1 MPNFSY
7 IVKDAKGA
15 RVEGILKADTL
26 DMAVDKLA
34 KEGSTIISVK
44 AAAEG
49 AFKGKLSIFDKLML
63 TIYKIRTGVSLKT
76 LVFFTRQL
84 STMFSAGL
92 TIEKAISD
100 LEKEEKHKKFAKV
113 LRKISDDIRK
123 GFSLSEAMEQ
133 HPGVFNPLYVALVQA
148 GEVSG
153 TLHTVLDELS
163 DYLEKIEDTRRKV
176 YSAMAYPIFILIFL
190 FFVTWGM
197 FAYIIPMF
205 ANVYA
210 SFNADLPGPTL
221 LAIAISKFITTHV
234 FATILILIL
243 AVFGLFI
250 IYLTDRG
257 RYVMDAMKLKIP
269 VIGKVINNSIM
280 SKFSR
285 TFSILMAAGVP
296 IMDVMELTENVVQ
309 NAVVEGAVRRAR
321 VLVKEGYGVANAFR
335 RTGAFPPT
343 LLQMISTGEETGDM
357 DKLLSKA
364 AIFYEKLVDSVI
376 DRLTSL
382 IEPLLIVIMAA
393 VVGSIIVVIYLPIFD
408 LGEAMSQ
415 GFR

>member
-1 MPNFSY
+1 MPNFAY

-15 RVEGILKADTL
+15 RVEGMLKADTL
-26 DMAVDKLA
+26 DMAVEKLA

-49 AFKGKLSIFDKLML
+49 AFKGKLSLFDKVML
-63 TIYKIRTGVSLKT
+63 TIYKIRTGVSLRT

-92 TIEKAISD
+92 TIEKAITD

-113 LRKISDDIRK
+113 LRKINDDIRK

-163 DYLEKIEDTRRKV
+163 DYLEKTEDTRRKV
-176 YSAMAYPIFILIFL
+176 TSAMAYPVFIMIFL
-190 FFVTWGM
+190 ILVVWGM
-197 FAYIIPMF
+197 FYWIIPMF
-205 ANVYA
+205 AAVYA
-210 SFNADLPGPTL
+210 DFNATLPAPTVAAINASTFIVNNVF
-221 LAIAISKFITTHV
+221 LAI
-234 FATILILIL
+234 LIFV
-243 AVFGLFI
+243 AVIGSIFLV
-250 IYLTDRG
+250 YLTDRG
-257 RYVMDAMKLKIP
+257 RYIMDTLKLKIP
-269 VIGKVINNSIM
+269 VVGKVVQNSIM
-280 SKFSR
+280 SKFAR

-296 IMDVMELTENVVQ
+296 IMDTMELTENVVQ
-309 NAVVEGAVRRAR
+309 NAVVESAVRRAR

-335 RTGAFPPT
+335 RTGQFPPT
-343 LLQMISTGEETGDM
+343 LLQMMATGEETGDM
-357 DKLLSKA
+357 DKLLGKA
-364 AIFYEKLVDSVI
+364 AQFYEKLVDSVI

-382 IEPLLIVIMAA
+382 IEPLLIVMMA
-393 VVGSIIVVIYLPIFD
+393 VIVGSIIIVIYLPIFD
-408 LGEAMSQ
+408 LGEAISQ
-415 GFR
+415 GLK

>member
-1 MPNFSY
+1 MPNFAY

-15 RVEGILKADTL
+15 RVEGMLKADTL
-26 DMAVDKLA
+26 DMAVEKLA

-49 AFKGKLSIFDKLML
+49 AFKGKLSLFDKVML
-63 TIYKIRTGVSLKT
+63 TIYKIRTGVSLRT

-92 TIEKAISD
+92 TIEKAITD

-113 LRKISDDIRK
+113 LRKIGDDIRK

-190 FFVTWGM
+190 VLVVWGM
-197 FAYIIPMF
+197 FYWIIPMF
-205 ANVYA
+205 AAVYA
-210 SFNADLPGPTL
+210 DFNATLPAPTL
-221 LAIAISKFITTHV
+221 AVISISNFIVNNVFLAILIFISVIVAIFLV
-234 FATILILIL
+234 
-243 AVFGLFI
+243 
-250 IYLTDRG
+250 YLTDRG
-257 RYVMDAMKLKIP
+257 RFILDTLKLKIP
-269 VIGKVINNSIM
+269 VIGKVVQNSIM
-280 SKFSR
+280 SKFAR

-296 IMDVMELTENVVQ
+296 IMDTMELTENVVQ

-335 RTGAFPPT
+335 RTGQFPPT
-343 LLQMISTGEETGDM
+343 LLQMMATGEETGDM

-364 AIFYEKLVDSVI
+364 AQFYEKLVDSVI

-382 IEPLLIVIMAA
+382 IEPLLIVMMAGI
-393 VVGSIIVVIYLPIFD
+393 VGTIIIVIYLPIFD
-408 LGEAMSQ
+408 LGEAISQ
-415 GFR
+415 GLK

>member
-1 MPNFSY
+1 MPNFAY

-15 RVEGILKADTL
+15 RVEGMIKADTL
-26 DMAVDKLA
+26 DMAVEKLA

-49 AFKGKLSIFDKLML
+49 AFKGKLSLFDKVML
-63 TIYKIRTGVSLKT
+63 TIYKIRTGVTLKT

-92 TIEKAISD
+92 TIEKAITD
-100 LEKEEKHKKFAKV
+100 LEKEEKNKKFAKV
-113 LRKISDDIRK
+113 LRKIGDDIRK

-176 YSAMAYPIFILIFL
+176 TSAMAYPLFILVFL
-190 FFVTWGM
+190 IGVVWGM
-197 FAYIIPMF
+197 FYFIIPMF
-205 ANVYA
+205 AAVYA
-210 SFNADLPGPTL
+210 DFNATLPGPTVIAINISNFIVNNL
-221 LAIAISKFITTHV
+221 FMAILIFILAIV
-234 FATILILIL
+234 
-243 AVFGLFI
+243 GLFL

-257 RYVMDAMKLKIP
+257 RFVMDTLKLRIP
-269 VIGKVINNSIM
+269 VIGGVITNSIM

-296 IMDVMELTENVVQ
+296 IMDTMELTENVVQ

-335 RTGAFPPT
+335 RTGEFPPT
-343 LLQMISTGEETGDM
+343 LLQMLATGEETGDM
-357 DKLLSKA
+357 DKLLGKA
-364 AIFYEKLVDSVI
+364 AQFYEKLVDSVI

-382 IEPLLIVIMAA
+382 IEPLLIVMMAF
-393 VVGSIIVVIYLPIFD
+393 VVGTIIIVIYLPIFD
-408 LGEAMSQ
+408 LGEAISQ
-415 GFR
+415 GFN

>member
-15 RVEGILKADTL
+15 RVEGIIKADTL
-26 DMAVDKLA
+26 DMAVDKLG
-34 KEGSTIISVK
+34 KEGNTIIAVK

-49 AFKGKLSIFDKLML
+49 AYKGKMSLFDKVML
-63 TIYKIRTGVSLKT
+63 TIYKWRTGVSLKT

-100 LEKEEKHKKFAKV
+100 LERMEKQKKFARV
-113 LRKISDDIRK
+113 LRRISDDIRK

-163 DYLEKIEDTRRKV
+163 DYLEKIEDTQRKV
-176 YSAMAYPIFILIFL
+176 MSAMAYPIFVFCFLII
-190 FFVTWGM
+190 VVWGM
-197 FAYIIPMF
+197 FYYIIPQF
-205 ANVYA
+205 QEVYNN
-210 SFNADLPGPTL
+210 FNADLPVPTVV
-221 LAIAISKFITTHV
+221 AINISNFIRTNI
-234 FATILILIL
+234 FLTILFAIILVITFFL
-243 AVFGLFI
+243 V
-250 IYLTDRG
+250 YLTDRG
-257 RYVMDAMKLKIP
+257 RYVMDRVKLKIP
-269 VIGKVINNSIM
+269 VIGGVINNSIM

-296 IMDVMELTENVVQ
+296 IMDTMELTENVVQ
-309 NAVVEGAVRRAR
+309 NAVIEGAVRKAR

-335 RTGAFPPT
+335 RTGMFPST
-343 LLQMISTGEETGDM
+343 LLQMLSTGEETGDM
-357 DKLLSKA
+357 DKLLGKA
-364 AIFYEKLVDSVI
+364 AQFYEKQVDSVI

-382 IEPLLIVIMAA
+382 IEPLLIISMAA
-393 VVGSIIVVIYLPIFD
+393 VVGTIIVVIYLPIFD

>member
-1 MPNFSY
+1 MPTFAY

-15 RVEGILKADTL
+15 RVEGMIKADTL

-49 AFKGKLSIFDKLML
+49 AFKGKLSMFDKIML

-92 TIEKAISD
+92 TIEKAITD

-133 HPGVFNPLYVALVQA
+133 HPGVFNPLYVSLVKA

-176 YSAMAYPIFILIFL
+176 TSAMAYPVFILIFL
-190 FFVTWGM
+190 GFVVWAM
-197 FAYIIPMF
+197 FYYIIPMF
-205 ANVYA
+205 AGVYA
-210 SFNADLPGPTL
+210 DFNADLPAPTTM
-221 LAIAISKFITTHV
+221 AINISNYIVNHV
-234 FATILILIL
+234 FSTILIVIL
-243 AVFGLFI
+243 SVFGIFLL
-250 IYLTDRG
+250 YLTDRG
-257 RYVMDAMKLKIP
+257 RYVMDSMKLKIP
-269 VIGKVINNSIM
+269 VIGNVINNSIM

-296 IMDVMELTENVVQ
+296 IMDTMELTENVVQ

-321 VLVKEGYGVANAFR
+321 VMVKEGYGVANAFR
-335 RTGAFPPT
+335 RTGMFPPT

-364 AIFYEKLVDSVI
+364 AQFYEKLVDSVI

-393 VVGSIIVVIYLPIFD
+393 IVGSIIVVIYLPIFD
-408 LGEAMSQ
+408 LGEAISQ

>member
-15 RVEGILKADTL
+15 RLEGIMKAESL
-26 DMAVDKLA
+26 DLAIDKLS

-49 AFKGKLSIFDKLML
+49 AFKGKLSLFDKVML
-63 TIYKIRTGVSLKT
+63 TFYKIKTGVSLRV

-100 LEKEEKHKKFAKV
+100 LEKEEKNKKFSRV
-113 LRKISDDIRK
+113 LRRLSDDIKK

-133 HPGVFNPLYVALVQA
+133 HPGVFNPLYVTLVQA

-176 YSAMAYPIFILIFL
+176 MSAMAYPIFILIFL
-190 FFVTWGM
+190 ILVTWGI
-197 FAYIIPMF
+197 FYFIVPKF
-205 ANVYA
+205 SEVYA
-210 SFNADLPGPTL
+210 NFNADLPGPTL
-221 LAIAISKFITTHV
+221 VAIAISNFIVNNLFFSFLLV
-234 FATILILIL
+234 FVFVALLFL
-243 AVFGLFI
+243 A
-250 IYLTDRG
+250 YLTDRG
-257 RYVMDAMKLKIP
+257 RYIMDTLKLKLP
-269 VIGKVINNSIM
+269 VVGQVLKNSIM
-280 SKFSR
+280 SKFAR

-296 IMDVMELTENVVQ
+296 IMDVLELSENVVQ
-309 NAVVEGAVRRAR
+309 NAVIEAAIRKAR
-321 VLVKEGYGVANAFR
+321 VMVKEGYSVAGAFR
-335 RTGAFPPT
+335 KTGVFPST
-343 LLQMISTGEETGDM
+343 LLQMTSTGEETGDM
-357 DKLLSKA
+357 DKLLGKA
-364 AIFYEKLVDSVI
+364 AEFYEKLVDAVI

-382 IEPLLIVIMAA
+382 IEPVLIILMAA
-393 VVGSIIVVIYLPIFD
+393 IVGSLIVVIYLPIFD
-408 LGEAMSQ
+408 LGQAMSQ
-415 GFR
+415 GLK

>member
-257 RYVMDAMKLKIP
+257 RYVMDAIKLKIP

>member
-1 MPNFSY
+1 MPTFAY

-15 RVEGILKADTL
+15 RLEGMIKADSL

-34 KEGSTIISVK
+34 KEGNTIISVK

-49 AFKGKLSIFDKLML
+49 AFKGRLSLFDKLML
-63 TIYKIRTGVSLKT
+63 TIYKIRTGVGLKT

-92 TIEKAISD
+92 TIEKAITD
-100 LEKEEKHKKFAKV
+100 LEKEEKNKKFARV
-113 LRKISDDIRK
+113 LRKLSDDIRK

-133 HPGVFNPLYVALVQA
+133 HPGVFNPLYVALVKA

-176 YSAMAYPIFILIFL
+176 YSAMAYPMFMLVFLII
-190 FFVTWGM
+190 VVWVM
-197 FAYIIPMF
+197 FYWIIPLF
-205 ANVYA
+205 ASVYKD
-210 SFNADLPGPTL
+210 FNADLPAPTV
-221 LAIAISKFITTHV
+221 IAINTSDFIV
-234 FATILILIL
+234 NNAFAAVTIFILSL
-243 AVFGLFI
+243 FGLFLV
-250 IYLTDRG
+250 YLTDRG
-257 RYVMDAMKLKIP
+257 RFVMDSIKLKIP
-269 VIGKVINNSIM
+269 VVGAVLNNSIM

-296 IMDVMELTENVVQ
+296 IMDTMELTENVVQ
-309 NAVVEGAVRRAR
+309 NAVVEGAVRKAR
-321 VLVKEGYGVANAFR
+321 VMVKEGYGVANAFR
-335 RTGAFPPT
+335 RTGMFPPT
-343 LLQMISTGEETGDM
+343 LLQMIATGEETGDM

-364 AIFYEKLVDSVI
+364 AQFYEKLVDSVI

-382 IEPLLIVIMAA
+382 IEPLLIVMMA
-393 VVGSIIVVIYLPIFD
+393 VVVGGIIIVIYLPIFD
-408 LGEAMSQ
+408 LGEAISQ
-415 GFR
+415 GMK